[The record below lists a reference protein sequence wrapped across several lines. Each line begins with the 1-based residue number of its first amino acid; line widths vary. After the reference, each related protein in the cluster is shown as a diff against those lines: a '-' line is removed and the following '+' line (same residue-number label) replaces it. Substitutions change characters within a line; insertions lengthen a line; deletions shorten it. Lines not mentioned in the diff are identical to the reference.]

1 MHCIVNLHL
10 LLFLQKNQNER
21 NLSSL
26 ISRQLCEEP
35 QLKQKLWQPRW
46 RRRKRIDK
54 VDQEPWRQTSSRLQ
68 RLRIPH
74 HLWSCLWSHEFPGF
88 LIFVQILI
96 FKELCKNGC
105 VIERWHRSSPIKK
118 SMNFKLY
125 LFYFWTC
132 IIWLIAYRA
141 VCFKTQFNPIWG
153 RVENIR
159 YVAGDEC
166 STPPLLNTENH
177 CDPTPASNRVK
188 EIGPSI
194 IWHCNL
200 IFSVDSVD
208 LLCKLFYATEML
220 KVRKQRTLFSR
231 HNYVPSVMAI
241 VVLYCS

>member
-1 MHCIVNLHL
+1 MWGATAKTEIVATTVKAEK
-10 LLFLQKNQNER
+10 KNRQSRSRTMAANFQSASTAPDTS
-21 NLSSL
+21 SSL
-26 ISRQLCEEP
+26 ILSVIT
-35 QLKQKLWQPRW
+35 
-46 RRRKRIDK
+46 RIS
-54 VDQEPWRQTSSRLQ
+54 W
-68 RLRIPH
+68 
-74 HLWSCLWSHEFPGF
+74 
-88 LIFVQILI
+88 IFVQILI

-177 CDPTPASNRVK
+177 CDPTPTSNRVK